1 MKRLITRLLLLASLA
16 ALSQGCVTLGKHRVL
31 KARVETMEQRL
42 DLMQKKFYA
51 ETSKVQNLLGGRISD
66 LRKLS
71 SELGRLNANLGS
83 KLSDL
88 QADLNR
94 IRGKIEVMEF
104 QMQKTVRDMDSIKDF
119 VDDRFNTSLSG
130 LPTGTPKDKQAQYD
144 FALRMLRSGKTREAR
159 TIFRHFINQNPKDEL
174 ADEAQFYIG
183 ESYFLEKKWAQAIK
197 EYKSV
202 ESTYPKGNILGK
214 AIMRLAEAALR
225 MNQCAT
231 ARTVYL
237 YFASTYRKRFPEEAK
252 KAKEKAKKM
261 RKTCRKK

>member
-1 MKRLITRLLLLASLA
+1 MNRLLKRLLPLVALA
-16 ALSQGCVTLGKHRVL
+16 ALGQGCVTLGKHRVL
-31 KARVETMEQRL
+31 KSRVETLEQRL

-51 ETSKVQNLLGGRISD
+51 ETGKVQHLLGGRISD

-71 SELGRLNANLGS
+71 SQLGRLNASLGS

-88 QADLNR
+88 QADLNG

-104 QMQKTVRDMDSIKDF
+104 KMQKAIRDMDSIKDF
-119 VDDRFNTSLSG
+119 VDDKFNKSLSG
-130 LPTGTPKDKQAQYD
+130 LPPGTPKDKAAMYE
-144 FALRMLRSGKTREAR
+144 FSLRMLRSGKTRDGR
-159 TIFRHFINQNPKDEL
+159 TILRHFINEFPKDDL

-197 EYKSV
+197 EYKTV
-202 ESTYPKGNILGK
+202 ESVYPKGNILGK

-225 MNQCAT
+225 MNECST

-237 YFASTYRKRFPEEAK
+237 
-252 KAKEKAKKM
+252 
-261 RKTCRKK
+261 